1 MAEERK
7 LINMVNYTAK
17 VYDDVTLSELE
28 PGKLFSIF
36 ETGDNGI
43 TELLALKTEYGNN
56 EGGVDAYLLGSG
68 ERLSCDGKTSTKES
82 CDSIF
87 VRPIELYVSNNNYF
101 NMWNKLKEK
110 INADLEY
117 HKSGEMQS
125 MVEAIHG
132 ETECE
137 NFLKYMEEIEEQEA
151 ANDISCSVK
160 AIQNLYKSSDIVMS
174 ELLRNNLATATL
186 EKEEIKYLLDWA
198 GDSEYVNADELYE
211 ETRRTPNRLKNFKKC
226 KCPNC
231 GMELMDLYP
240 HIDGQSF
247 FMCLNCGVDILV
259 SDTKYDDEEEGE

>member
-1 MAEERK
+1 MVEERK
-7 LINMVNYTAK
+7 LINMVNYTAR
-17 VYDDVTLSELE
+17 VYDDVTLSQLK
-28 PGKLFSIF
+28 PGSLFSIF
-36 ETGDNGI
+36 ETGDNGV

-68 ERLSCDGKTSTKES
+68 ERLSCDGKTSTKEG
-82 CDSIF
+82 CDNVF
-87 VRPIELYVSNNNYF
+87 VRPIELYVSRNNYF
-101 NMWNKLKEK
+101 GMWNRLKTK
-110 INADLEY
+110 IKKDLNEPTEEQTMAE
-117 HKSGEMQS
+117 S
-125 MVEAIHG
+125 IH
-132 ETECE
+132 
-137 NFLKYMEEIEEQEA
+137 NSINDKYFLKCMQEIEEQEA

-198 GDSEYVNADELYE
+198 GDSEYVSTDELYE
-211 ETRRTPNRLKNFKKC
+211 ETRRSPNRLKNFKKC

-247 FMCLNCGVDILV
+247 FMCLNCGVDVLI
-259 SDTKYDDEEEGE
+259 SDTNYDDEEEGE